1 MKPNHH
7 LDFVRIKLI
16 TEKRLYSEEELTSSQ
31 KVVQFI
37 SKELAEC
44 DRELLCI
51 LNCNAKCQVINM
63 NVVSMG
69 SLTETLVTGREL
81 FKSAILSNARGVI
94 LIHNHPSG
102 DCTPSKQDVLVTER
116 LVACGELIGITVLN
130 HIILGRGTYLS
141 MKEANMMPDGKKIYN
156 EIAVENRAEYG
167 KKPIPTI
174 SFYVAECME
183 FPSLGK
189 VYQCR
194 SLEQAVKRYRNL
206 PEELAC
212 MGNGIGFTIKDD
224 DSIYTGDFDLLSV
237 NRLDVDII
245 NSIPYYRDSPLVQ
258 KTIEDIKRLM
268 PEVKILEPVQH
279 GVQNPK
285 ERKQAR

>member
-16 TEKRLYSEEELTSSQ
+16 TEKRLYSEEELTSLQ

-44 DRELLCI
+44 DREVLCI

-224 DSIYTGDFDLLSV
+224 DSIYTGDFDLVSV

>member
-44 DRELLCI
+44 DREVLCI

-206 PEELAC
+206 PEEMAC

-224 DSIYTGDFDLLSV
+224 DSIYSGEFDLVSA

-258 KTIEDIKRLM
+258 KAIEDIKRLM
-268 PEVKILEPVQH
+268 PEVKIIEPVQH

>member
-44 DRELLCI
+44 DREVLCI

-224 DSIYTGDFDLLSV
+224 DSIYTGDFDLVSV

>member
-1 MKPNHH
+1 

-44 DRELLCI
+44 DREVLCI

-224 DSIYTGDFDLLSV
+224 DSIYTGDFDLVSV

>member
-1 MKPNHH
+1 
-7 LDFVRIKLI
+7 
-16 TEKRLYSEEELTSSQ
+16 
-31 KVVQFI
+31 
-37 SKELAEC
+37 
-44 DRELLCI
+44 
-51 LNCNAKCQVINM
+51 M

-224 DSIYTGDFDLLSV
+224 DSIYTGDFDLVSV

>member
-16 TEKRLYSEEELTSSQ
+16 SEKRLYSEEELTSSQ

-44 DRELLCI
+44 DREVLCI

-81 FKSAILSNARGVI
+81 FKSAILSNARGMI

-224 DSIYTGDFDLLSV
+224 DSIYTGDFDLVSV

>member
-44 DRELLCI
+44 DREVLCI

-81 FKSAILSNARGVI
+81 FKSAILSNARGMI

-224 DSIYTGDFDLLSV
+224 DSNYTGDFDLVSV

>member
-44 DRELLCI
+44 DREVLCI

-194 SLEQAVKRYRNL
+194 RLEQAVKRYRNL

-224 DSIYTGDFDLLSV
+224 DSIYTGDFDLVSV

>member
-44 DRELLCI
+44 DREVLCI

-102 DCTPSKQDVLVTER
+102 NFTPSKEDFLVTTKM
-116 LVACGELIGITVLN
+116 CIGGDILGIDVWD
-130 HIILGRGTYLS
+130 HIIIAGGSGKRYS
-141 MKEANMMPDGKKIYN
+141 MAEQGKMQEFRNRWKEAG
-156 EIAVENRAEYG
+156 
-167 KKPIPTI
+167 
-174 SFYVAECME
+174 E
-183 FPSLGK
+183 FVQIRYFSHQRRNNVLGNT
-189 VYQCR
+189 C
-194 SLEQAVKRYRNL
+194 KRYRR
-206 PEELAC
+206 
-212 MGNGIGFTIKDD
+212 NGFVEMLE
-224 DSIYTGDFDLLSV
+224 SLL
-237 NRLDVDII
+237 
-245 NSIPYYRDSPLVQ
+245 
-258 KTIEDIKRLM
+258 M
-268 PEVKILEPVQH
+268 F
-279 GVQNPK
+279 G
-285 ERKQAR
+285 

>member
-44 DRELLCI
+44 DREVLCI

-81 FKSAILSNARGVI
+81 FKSAILSNARGMI

-206 PEELAC
+206 PKELAC

-224 DSIYTGDFDLLSV
+224 DSIYTGDFDLVSV

>member
-1 MKPNHH
+1 
-7 LDFVRIKLI
+7 
-16 TEKRLYSEEELTSSQ
+16 
-31 KVVQFI
+31 
-37 SKELAEC
+37 
-44 DRELLCI
+44 
-51 LNCNAKCQVINM
+51 
-63 NVVSMG
+63 
-69 SLTETLVTGREL
+69 
-81 FKSAILSNARGVI
+81 
-94 LIHNHPSG
+94 
-102 DCTPSKQDVLVTER
+102 
-116 LVACGELIGITVLN
+116 
-130 HIILGRGTYLS
+130 
-141 MKEANMMPDGKKIYN
+141 MMPDGKKIYN
-156 EIAVENRAEYG
+156 EIAAENRVEYG

-224 DSIYTGDFDLLSV
+224 DSIYTGDFDLVSA

-258 KTIEDIKRLM
+258 KAIEDIKRLM
-268 PEVKILEPVQH
+268 PEVKIIEPVQH

>member
-44 DRELLCI
+44 DREVLCI

-94 LIHNHPSG
+94 LH
-102 DCTPSKQDVLVTER
+102 
-116 LVACGELIGITVLN
+116 
-130 HIILGRGTYLS
+130 
-141 MKEANMMPDGKKIYN
+141 MGKKSFTGNIVLTPDECRTLKNY
-156 EIAVENRAEYG
+156 AVSSFAEKAEKLKYQQKYETA
-167 KKPIPTI
+167 KKDAGVWKKR
-174 SFYVAECME
+174 YEKLM
-183 FPSLGK
+183 
-189 VYQCR
+189 
-194 SLEQAVKRYRNL
+194 EQAQPYLDAVKL
-206 PEELAC
+206 APERVRAFLNAVLTRGKEVQDISQER
-212 MGNGIGFTIKDD
+212 GRKRKESTID
-224 DSIYTGDFDLLSV
+224 
-237 NRLDVDII
+237 R
-245 NSIPYYRDSPLVQ
+245 
-258 KTIEDIKRLM
+258 
-268 PEVKILEPVQH
+268 
-279 GVQNPK
+279 
-285 ERKQAR
+285 

>member
-44 DRELLCI
+44 DREVLCI

-174 SFYVAECME
+174 SFYVVECME

-224 DSIYTGDFDLLSV
+224 DSIYTGDFDLVSV

>member
-37 SKELAEC
+37 YKELAEC
-44 DRELLCI
+44 DREVLCI

-224 DSIYTGDFDLLSV
+224 DSIYTGDFDLVSV

>member
-44 DRELLCI
+44 DREVLCI

-102 DCTPSKQDVLVTER
+102 NFTPSKEDFLVTTKM
-116 LVACGELIGITVLN
+116 CIGGDILGIDVWD
-130 HIILGRGTYLS
+130 HIIIAGGSGERYS
-141 MKEANMMPDGKKIYN
+141 MAEQGKMQEFRNRWKEAG
-156 EIAVENRAEYG
+156 
-167 KKPIPTI
+167 
-174 SFYVAECME
+174 
-183 FPSLGK
+183 SLWQIRYFSHQRRNNVLGNT
-189 VYQCR
+189 C
-194 SLEQAVKRYRNL
+194 KRYRR
-206 PEELAC
+206 
-212 MGNGIGFTIKDD
+212 NGFVEMLE
-224 DSIYTGDFDLLSV
+224 SLL
-237 NRLDVDII
+237 
-245 NSIPYYRDSPLVQ
+245 
-258 KTIEDIKRLM
+258 M
-268 PEVKILEPVQH
+268 F
-279 GVQNPK
+279 G
-285 ERKQAR
+285 

>member
-44 DRELLCI
+44 DREVLCI

-69 SLTETLVTGREL
+69 SLTEILVTGREL

-174 SFYVAECME
+174 SFYVAERME

-224 DSIYTGDFDLLSV
+224 DSIYTGDFDLVSV

-245 NSIPYYRDSPLVQ
+245 NSVPYYRDSPLVQ